1 MKKII
6 YLFHYVAYISNKNLA
21 EFIYGTIGRIFF
33 MIMNYYDYEMEL
45 MYMVVKKSQNPKI
58 GGMFTL
64 DS

>member
-1 MKKII
+1 MSLTSATKTW
-6 YLFHYVAYISNKNLA
+6 LNLYMGQS
-21 EFIYGTIGRIFF
+21 EGFFF